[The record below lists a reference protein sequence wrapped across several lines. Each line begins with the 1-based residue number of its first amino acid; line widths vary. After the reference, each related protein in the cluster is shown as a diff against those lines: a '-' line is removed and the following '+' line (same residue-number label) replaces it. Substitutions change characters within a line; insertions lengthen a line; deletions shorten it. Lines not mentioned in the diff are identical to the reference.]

1 VLATVGENGFS
12 RSVAV
17 GDARIAARAAKRK
30 LASGVSCSVH
40 RSRPAIAAAKSRIV
54 VGKSRSLGADRVW
67 GRISVQVLPGART
80 VLFSYDANGNLASVT
95 PPGRTAHLFG
105 YTPVDETSSYD
116 PPALGS
122 GPTPTAYAYNKDK
135 QLTQV
140 TRPDGQTIVMGYDAA
155 GRLGT
160 ITTPTGLTT
169 YSYSPTTGTLSS
181 IAAPGVGLGYTWD
194 GSLPTGTTWSGPV
207 AGSVTR
213 TYNADFDVA
222 SINVAGT
229 AFSFTRDNDRLLTGA
244 GAMTITRDPASGF
257 ITGTTVGSVTTG
269 QTYSAFGELASTS
282 ASFGST
288 PLFATSYT
296 RDALGRITQLVETV
310 QGATSTWN
318 YEYTAAGQLWKV
330 RRDGVLEAEYQY
342 DLNGN
347 RLSATDEFSVTTSG
361 TYDAQDR
368 LTSYGSA
375 SYTYTL
381 NGELATKTTAAGT
394 STFSYD
400 VLGNLRAVTLADGTA
415 IEYVIDGRSRRLGKK
430 VGGALVQGFLYEDQL
445 RVVAE
450 LDGAGAVVS
459 RFVYGTGINVP
470 EYMIKG
476 GVTYRIITDHLGS
489 PRLLVDVATGTVAQR
504 IDYDE
509 WGVITNDTSPAFQ
522 PFGFAGGLY
531 DQHTKLVRFGARDYD
546 AEVGR
551 WTTKDPLLFAG
562 RESNVYGYG
571 VDDPVNRTDARGK
584 QSCSICVI
592 FSPSPLGIVMAMQS
606 LGGWL
611 AEHGLKRCTP
621 GYTERRDFSCNF
633 KEGDLFKDPYRGTEF
648 YCVYVCED
656 LFGNPSEWEAELDP
670 KTGKCPK
677 LPTKKVE

>member
-1 VLATVGENGFS
+1 
-12 RSVAV
+12 
-17 GDARIAARAAKRK
+17 
-30 LASGVSCSVH
+30 VH

-54 VGKSRSLGADRVW
+54 VEKSRSLGADRGW
-67 GRISVQVLPGART
+67 GRISSQVLPGART
-80 VLFSYDANGNLASVT
+80 VLFSYDANGNLASIT

-122 GPTPTAYAYNKDK
+122 GPTPTSYSYNKDR

-222 SINVAGT
+222 SITVVGMS
-229 AFSFTRDNDRLLTGA
+229 FSFTRDNDRLLTGA
-244 GAMTITRDPASGF
+244 GAMTIARDPTSGF
-257 ITGTTVGSVTTG
+257 VTGTTLGSVTTSRG
-269 QTYSAFGELASTS
+269 YSPAFGELASTS
-282 ASFGST
+282 ASYSGSA
-288 PLFATSYT
+288 LFATTYT

-310 QGATSTWN
+310 QGTTSTWDYDYN
-318 YEYTAAGQLWKV
+318 AAGQLWRV
-330 RRDGVLEAEYQY
+330 RLDGVQVAEYQF

-347 RLSATDEFSVTTSG
+347 RLSATDELGVSTSG
-361 TYDAQDR
+361 SYDAQDR
-368 LTSYGSA
+368 LTTYGGA

-381 NGELATKTTAAGT
+381 NGELASKTTAAGT
-394 STFSYD
+394 STFGYD
-400 VLGNLRAVTLADGTA
+400 VLGNLRSAALADGTA
-415 IEYVIDGRSRRLGKK
+415 IEYVIDGENRRIGKK
-430 VGGALVQGFLYEDQL
+430 VGGSLVQSFLYEDQL

-450 LDGAGAVVS
+450 LDGTGAVVS
-459 RFVYGTGINVP
+459 RFVYAEGVNVP

-476 GVTYRIITDHLGS
+476 GTTYRIITDHLAS
-489 PRLLVDVATGTVAQR
+489 PRLVVDVATGTVAQR

-509 WGVITNDTSPAFQ
+509 WGAITQDTSSGFQ

-546 AEVGR
+546 AELGR
-551 WTTKDPLLFAG
+551 WTTKDAMGFHGGDTNL
-562 RESNVYGYG
+562 YGY
-571 VDDPVNRTDARGK
+571 VVNDPINGTDVFGLQEGALPWGK
-584 QSCSICVI
+584 KKKPEPPKPTGCKMCDSDYFDCIQATPDTTTASDLGFGMDGCSDKP
-592 FSPSPLGIVMAMQS
+592 PSKPPSRPPATRPTREKWRQHC
-606 LGGWL
+606 L
-611 AEHGLKRCTP
+611 AVYRDCAKRNNCNPTP
-621 GYTERRDFSCNF
+621 PRMG
-633 KEGDLFKDPYRGTEF
+633 
-648 YCVYVCED
+648 
-656 LFGNPSEWEAELDP
+656 PSGPWRP
-670 KTGKCPK
+670 
-677 LPTKKVE
+677 